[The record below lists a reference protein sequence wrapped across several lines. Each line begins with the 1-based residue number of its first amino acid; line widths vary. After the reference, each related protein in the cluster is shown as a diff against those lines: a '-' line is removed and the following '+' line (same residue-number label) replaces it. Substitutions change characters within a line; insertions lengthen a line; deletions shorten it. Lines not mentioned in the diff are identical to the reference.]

1 MKFFHLSD
9 LHIGLKLINH
19 DLREDQE
26 YILKQIISIAEEKKA
41 DAVLIAGD
49 VYDRPVPSEWAVGL
63 FDRFLSGLSD
73 RGFCVFVISG
83 NHDSDERLN
92 FGSSLLKAR
101 NVFISAKYEG
111 KLQREDFTDSC
122 GEVRVYLLPF
132 VKASQVRHF
141 FPDEKIETYED
152 AVRAALAHGGIDP
165 SARNILVAHQFVIG
179 TGGGVSFGGSESSA
193 VRNVGLV
200 EQISASCFDAFDYT
214 ALGHIH
220 SAQQVGRREVRYAGS
235 PLKYSLSEEGNEKSV
250 TFAEL
255 GEKGDVRIELIPLRP
270 LRDLRHIK
278 GKMEQLLSNDI
289 ITDTDDYIY
298 ATLTDEELIDDAMGI
313 FRRYYPRTV
322 RIDYDNSHTREI
334 SAAVFSPAE
343 EEKSF
348 SALISEFYHEM
359 YGCPISEEEL
369 KEVLDVAKEA
379 GVSDETN

>member
-1 MKFFHLSD
+1 M
-9 LHIGLKLINH
+9 
-19 DLREDQE
+19 
-26 YILKQIISIAEEKKA
+26 
-41 DAVLIAGD
+41 
-49 VYDRPVPSEWAVGL
+49 
-63 FDRFLSGLSD
+63 
-73 RGFCVFVISG
+73 
-83 NHDSDERLN
+83 
-92 FGSSLLKAR
+92 
-101 NVFISAKYEG
+101 
-111 KLQREDFTDSC
+111 
-122 GEVRVYLLPF
+122 
-132 VKASQVRHF
+132 
-141 FPDEKIETYED
+141 
-152 AVRAALAHGGIDP
+152 
-165 SARNILVAHQFVIG
+165 
-179 TGGGVSFGGSESSA
+179 
-193 VRNVGLV
+193 RNVGLV
-200 EQISASCFDAFDYT
+200 EQISASCFEAFDYA

-379 GVSDETN
+379 GASDETN

>member
-1 MKFFHLSD
+1 MKILHISD
-9 LHIGLKLINH
+9 LHLGRSLAEYDLK
-19 DLREDQE
+19 EDQE
-26 YILKQIISIAEEKKA
+26 YILQQIISIAEEKKA

-235 PLKYSLSEEGNEKSV
+235 PLKYSLSEEGN
-250 TFAEL
+250 
-255 GEKGDVRIELIPLRP
+255 
-270 LRDLRHIK
+270 
-278 GKMEQLLSNDI
+278 
-289 ITDTDDYIY
+289 
-298 ATLTDEELIDDAMGI
+298 
-313 FRRYYPRTV
+313 
-322 RIDYDNSHTREI
+322 
-334 SAAVFSPAE
+334 
-343 EEKSF
+343 
-348 SALISEFYHEM
+348 
-359 YGCPISEEEL
+359 
-369 KEVLDVAKEA
+369 
-379 GVSDETN
+379 

>member
-1 MKFFHLSD
+1 M
-9 LHIGLKLINH
+9 
-19 DLREDQE
+19 
-26 YILKQIISIAEEKKA
+26 
-41 DAVLIAGD
+41 
-49 VYDRPVPSEWAVGL
+49 
-63 FDRFLSGLSD
+63 
-73 RGFCVFVISG
+73 
-83 NHDSDERLN
+83 
-92 FGSSLLKAR
+92 
-101 NVFISAKYEG
+101 
-111 KLQREDFTDSC
+111 
-122 GEVRVYLLPF
+122 
-132 VKASQVRHF
+132 RHF

-348 SALISEFYHEM
+348 SDLISEFYHEM

-369 KEVLDVAKEA
+369 REVLEVAKEA
-379 GVSDETN
+379 GVSDETH

>member
-1 MKFFHLSD
+1 MRLLHISD
-9 LHIGLKLINH
+9 LHLGRSLAEYDLK
-19 DLREDQE
+19 EDQE
-26 YILKQIISIAEEKKA
+26 YILRQIISIAEEKKA

-49 VYDRPVPSEWAVGL
+49 VYDRTVPSEWAVAL

-73 RGFCVFVISG
+73 RGFRIFVISG

-111 KLQREDFTDSC
+111 KLQWESFMDSL
-122 GEVRVYLLPF
+122 GEVRIYLLPF

-152 AVRAALAHGGIDP
+152 AVRVVLARGGIDP
-165 SARNILVAHQFVIG
+165 SARNILVAHQFVTG
-179 TGGGVSFGGSESSA
+179 SGGGVSLSGSESSA

-200 EQISASCFDAFDYT
+200 EQISFSCFDAFDYT

-235 PLKYSLSEEGNEKSV
+235 PLKYSLSEERGEKSV
-250 TFAEL
+250 TFAEIK
-255 GEKGDVRIELIPLRP
+255 GKGDVSIETIPLRP
-270 LRDLRHIK
+270 LRDLRHLK
-278 GKMEQLLSNDI
+278 GKMKQLLSDEYVS
-289 ITDTDDYIY
+289 DTDDYIY

-334 SAAVFSPAE
+334 SDSVFSPAE

-369 KEVLDVAKEA
+369 REVLEVAREA
-379 GVSDETN
+379 GVSDETD